1 MIIFTSVPAA
11 ARPAATA
18 AAKPANSVKH
28 AAPKAKAKPMPKA
41 KIGKIAPK
49 PKPMPKAKTGKI
61 LNKNP
66 YELENDIIPTTFLI
80 N

>member
-1 MIIFTSVPAA
+1 MILFTSVPAA

-28 AAPKAKAKPMPKA
+28 AAPNA
-41 KIGKIAPK
+41 K
-49 PKPMPKAKTGKI
+49 PKPMPKAKRGNI
-61 LNKNP
+61 LNENP
-66 YELENDIIPTTFLI
+66 YELENDIILTDLLT